1 MLRVVQAPP
10 SLPDLV
16 AGLQGFAALSI
27 RSGKEEVLSDTL
39 LIDVSGTEETTSPG
53 RSTRQSIKDREGST
67 KASRYGPYKRMR
79 RPKLAGHRP
88 SQRASQPGLLGTGA
102 CGVVLESATAFFKP
116 IIWRVASAIGPKRR
130 R

>member
-53 RSTRQSIKDREGST
+53 RSTRQSIKDREAST

-88 SQRASQPGLLGTGA
+88 SQPGLLGTGA